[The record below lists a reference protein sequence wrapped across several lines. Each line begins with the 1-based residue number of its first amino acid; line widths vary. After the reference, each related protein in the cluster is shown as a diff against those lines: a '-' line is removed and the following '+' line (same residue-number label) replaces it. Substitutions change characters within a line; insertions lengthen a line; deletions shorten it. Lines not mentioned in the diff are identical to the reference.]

1 VHIEG
6 AAGAIV
12 EKFTLT
18 TKLFQKHVSR
28 QYIAFS
34 NAITTKKRT
43 STYEEEPTSK
53 VFPR

>member
-6 AAGAIV
+6 AAGAII

-18 TKLFQKHVSR
+18 TKLFQNHASR
-28 QYIAFS
+28 QYITSS

-43 STYEEEPTSK
+43 STYEEEP
-53 VFPR
+53 